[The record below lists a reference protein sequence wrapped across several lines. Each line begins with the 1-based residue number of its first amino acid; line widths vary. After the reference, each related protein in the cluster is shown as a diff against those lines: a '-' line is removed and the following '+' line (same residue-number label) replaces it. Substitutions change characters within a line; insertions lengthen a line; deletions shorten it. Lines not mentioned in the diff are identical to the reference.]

1 MQIIIISSTEL
12 IICRAREFGWP
23 NTYVF
28 TKALGEMTLGQLRG
42 DIPVVIVRPS
52 IITSIQKDPLP
63 GWIEGTRSVY
73 ICVYFLRS
81 SQ

>member
-1 MQIIIISSTEL
+1 L

-42 DIPVVIVRPS
+42 DIPTVIVRPS
-52 IITSIQKDPLP
+52 IITSIQKDPLE
-63 GWIEGTRSVY
+63 GWIEGTR
-73 ICVYFLRS
+73 CHT
-81 SQ
+81 